1 MIQLLEC
8 TAASGS
14 RTQGTIAL
22 SSGEAELY
30 AIGQC
35 ISETLYV
42 GNLLLEAKF
51 AKTVKINVRADS
63 TAGKAI
69 ASRFGAGKK
78 SKHIELRYLYMQE
91 LVQRGV
97 LALRKVGTLFNCSDV
112 GLLKSHLTRLGVV
125 SHFFDCKLENN
136 SAFHTH

>member
-30 AIGQC
+30 AIGQG

-42 GNLLLEAKF
+42 RNLLLEAKF
-51 AKTVKINVRADS
+51 AKTVKINVHTDS

-69 ASRFGAGKK
+69 ASRFGTGKK

-97 LALRKVGTLFNCSDV
+97 LTLRKVGTLFNCSDV
-112 GLLKSHLTRLGVV
+112 LTEY
-125 SHFFDCKLENN
+125 FNPENC
-136 SAFHTH
+136 